1 MEEIRLHLGRWKF
14 DPSDQLGPEGG
25 FGAVYRGEN
34 DKGESVAVKRLKLT
48 ADEAAHR
55 ELEIA
60 SKLTSQSFKNIL
72 PVFDSGQDSE
82 SGRYFIVMPEAEI
95 SLQAY
100 LDQMG
105 SISEIDA
112 IRIMR
117 AIVDGLQEVPDLVHR
132 DLKPGNILKHEGE
145 WKIADFGIAKFVQE
159 STSLRTLKQ
168 CLSPPYAAPEQWR
181 LESANQSTD
190 IYALGCIG
198 YTLLSGSPPF
208 PGPSVHEYQQQHL
221 NHDVPEINVLP
232 QLKSLIHMM
241 LRKVSR
247 SRPSIDRVS
256 SILETL
262 EEDVNKNNNTNH
274 NSLAK
279 AGAAVAEQ
287 ESKKEAERERKVN
300 SQKERRDLG
309 TSALKILWDQVEVLF
324 RRIEN
329 TAPTAKRSSR
339 GEMVLGKGEIEIS
352 EMGVN
357 LIEKSEFQNT
367 GWDVI
372 VGAIIVVKQSN
383 PQYIWSSSLWYAKR
397 HKNDNYRWREASYF
411 SSPFSR
417 ERRNFDPYFLDEPY
431 DADIAH
437 SNIMGAH
444 QVAWGPKPIDD
455 ENADDF
461 FNRWMEFFALA
472 AQGNLSHPSRLPLDK

>member
-1 MEEIRLHLGRWKF
+1 MEEIRLERGRWKF

-25 FGAVYRGEN
+25 FGAVFRGEN
-34 DKGESVAVKRLKLT
+34 DEGESVAVKRLKLT

-60 SKLTSQSFKNIL
+60 TKLSSHSFKNIL

-82 SGRYFIVMPEAEI
+82 SGRYFIVMPEAEL

-105 SISEIDA
+105 SISEIDT
-112 IRIMR
+112 IRILR
-117 AIVDGLQEVPDLVHR
+117 SIVNGLQEVPELVHR
-132 DLKPGNILKHEGE
+132 DLKPGNILRHDGE

-181 LESANQSTD
+181 LERANQSTD

-198 YTLLSGSPPF
+198 YTLLNGSPPF
-208 PGPSVHEYQQQHL
+208 AGPSLHDFQQQHL
-221 NHDVPEINVLP
+221 NQDVPEINALP
-232 QLKSLIHMM
+232 QLKSLLSMM
-241 LRKVSR
+241 LRKLSR

-256 SILETL
+256 SILASL
-262 EEDVNKNNNTNH
+262 EENVNKNSGNNH

-287 ESKKEAERERKVN
+287 ESKKETERERKAKKQQDRRKLGN
-300 SQKERRDLG
+300 SGLE
-309 TSALKILWDQVEVLF
+309 ILWDQVEILF
-324 RRIEN
+324 TKIESV
-329 TAPTAKRSSR
+329 APSAKRSNSR
-339 GEMVLGKGEIEIS
+339 EMVLGQAEIEIT

-357 LIEKSEFQNT
+357 HIEENEFQNT

-372 VGAIIVVKQSN
+372 VGAIIGVKQSN

-397 HKNDNYRWREASYF
+397 HENDDYRWREASYF

-417 ERRNFDPYFLDEPY
+417 ERRNFQPYFIDIPS

-444 QVAWGPKPIDD
+444 QVAWGPRPIDD
-455 ENADDF
+455 EDSDEF
-461 FNRWMEFFALA
+461 FERWMDLFARA
-472 AQGNLSHPSRLPLDK
+472 AQGNLSHPSRLPLE